1 MSPRPPHRGHYLSS
15 SPLLDSETICSP
27 VPLSEPWA
35 AGWVPRGT
43 RSSDRKP
50 SPQPAAPS
58 GGVSG
63 WPQPPGVGGTAR
75 VAFVCR
81 SQGWSV
87 GGGCGGS
94 GDGQPAGR
102 GETPR
107 IGSVPAK
114 AAAAAAASAAQPGV
128 SVPRGLQFM
137 ARAAEGRGGERKR
150 RRRTAAANLPRSLA
164 WRAGVEPPARRAA
177 RRK

>member
-1 MSPRPPHRGHYLSS
+1 MVGSSQDVLCPSGHPSLVPGPCAPVSPRSPHRGHYLSS

-35 AGWVPRGT
+35 AGSVPRGT

-58 GGVSG
+58 GGVG
-63 WPQPPGVGGTAR
+63 GRPQPPAVGGAER
-75 VAFVCR
+75 VAFVFR

-94 GDGQPAGR
+94 GDGRPAGR
-102 GETPR
+102 GKTP
-107 IGSVPAK
+107 GSAR
-114 AAAAAAASAAQPGV
+114 SQPRRQPQLRR
-128 SVPRGLQFM
+128 PRLSPG
-137 ARAAEGRGGERKR
+137 
-150 RRRTAAANLPRSLA
+150 
-164 WRAGVEPPARRAA
+164 
-177 RRK
+177 